1 MTGEG
6 HQIHFQLAQIDRQFA
21 HALGGINVVDDTA
34 RAAHFADGRDIL
46 HHADFVVHVH
56 DGNQNGVVTHRCF
69 ELVEIDDAVALR
81 RQVGHFKP
89 FALKLTAGVQHR
101 FVLGLAGDDVL
112 AFFLIKVGSAF
123 NRQVIGL
130 RRP

>member
-1 MTGEG
+1 M
-6 HQIHFQLAQIDRQFA
+6 R
-21 HALGGINVVDDTA
+21 
-34 RAAHFADGRDIL
+34 HFADGDIP

-69 ELVEIDDAVALR
+69 ELVGDDDAVALR
-81 RQVGHFKP
+81 RRRSLQT
-89 FALKLTAGVQHR
+89 LSRSLTAGVQHR

-112 AFFLIKVGSAF
+112 AFFDKSWQRFGSPCY
-123 NRQVIGL
+123 RT

>member
-81 RQVGHFKP
+81 R
-89 FALKLTAGVQHR
+89 R
-101 FVLGLAGDDVL
+101 
-112 AFFLIKVGSAF
+112 
-123 NRQVIGL
+123 
-130 RRP
+130 